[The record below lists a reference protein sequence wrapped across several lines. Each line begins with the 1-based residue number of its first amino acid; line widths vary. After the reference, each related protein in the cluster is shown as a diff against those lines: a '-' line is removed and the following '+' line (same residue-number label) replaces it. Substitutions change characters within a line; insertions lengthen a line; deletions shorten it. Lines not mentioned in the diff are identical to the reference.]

1 VRWRGAI
8 AFGVALI
15 AFLVIGVWLGGHP
28 SKLPG
33 FARETFTEE
42 PTSLV
47 AEGAEIIKDNYF
59 RKVGNTELG
68 NASLQGMV
76 RELRKRHK
84 DRFSDYFSK
93 ESLEGFNQQI
103 EGHFSGVGLSVL
115 EVKKGLRV
123 VKVFKG
129 SPAEEGGVEVG
140 DTIIEVEGEPIA
152 GLTSGE
158 STQKIKGPEGTQV
171 TVKIEKP
178 KTKKAEPPKT
188 EELTLTRANVVLP
201 NVSSRVFTTDGKKI
215 GYVRLLSF
223 SSEASKQLAHGIEKA
238 QKEGAE
244 GLVLDLRENPGG
256 LLDEAV
262 SSASLF
268 LPEGEVVVSTKSR
281 TKGGTE
287 RKSGPGKI
295 VDEPFDV
302 LIDRGTASAAEIL
315 TAALQDDAKATV
327 VGTRSYGKGVF
338 QEEHDLA
345 NGGALKLTVGEYF
358 TPSGENLA
366 RTGGIHPEVKAV
378 DNPHT
383 PVDEARQK
391 ALETVAAQVQG

>member
-1 VRWRGAI
+1 MRLRGAI
-8 AFGVALI
+8 AFGVALV
-15 AFLVIGVWLGGHP
+15 AFLVLGIWLGGHP

-33 FARETFTEE
+33 FAREAFTEE

-47 AEGAEIIKDNYF
+47 AEASEIVQDNYF
-59 RKVGNTELG
+59 RKVGDTELG

-76 RELRKRHK
+76 RELRIRHD
-84 DRFSDYFSK
+84 DRFSDYFSP

-103 EGHFSGVGLSVL
+103 EGHFSGVGLSVI

-123 VKVFKG
+123 IKVFKG
-129 SPAEEGGVEVG
+129 SPAEAGGVEVG
-140 DTIIEVEGEPIA
+140 DTIVSVEGESIA
-152 GLTSGE
+152 GLDSTE

-171 TVKIEKP
+171 TVGIE
-178 KTKKAEPPKT
+178 TKNGKESEK
-188 EELTLTRANVVLP
+188 TLTRANVVLP
-201 NVSSRVFTTDGKKI
+201 NVSSRVFHSDGKVI

-238 QKEGAE
+238 KGEGAE

-281 TKGGTE
+281 TKGNTE

-295 VDEPFDV
+295 VDVPFDV
-302 LIDRGTASAAEIL
+302 LIDRGTASAAEIM
-315 TAALQDDAKATV
+315 TAALQDDAHATV

-358 TPSGENLA
+358 TPNGKNLH
-366 RTGGIHPEVKAV
+366 RTGGIHPEVKVV

-383 PVDEARQK
+383 AVDEARQK
-391 ALETVAAQVQG
+391 ALETVAARVEG

>member
-1 VRWRGAI
+1 VRLRGAI
-8 AFGVALI
+8 AFGVALV

-33 FARETFTEE
+33 FAREAFTEE

-47 AEGAEIIKDNYF
+47 SEASEIIKDNYF

-68 NASLQGMV
+68 NSSLQGMV

-84 DRFSDYFSK
+84 DRFSDYFSP
-93 ESLEGFNQQI
+93 ESLEGFNTQI
-103 EGHFSGVGLSVL
+103 EGHFSGVGLSVI

-123 VKVFKG
+123 VKVFKR

-140 DTIIEVEGEPIA
+140 DTIVAVEGESIA
-152 GLTSGE
+152 GLDSTE
-158 STQKIKGPEGTQV
+158 ATQKIKGPEGTQV
-171 TVKIEKP
+171 TVTLEKP
-178 KTKKAEPPKT
+178 KSHKKVEK
-188 EELTLTRANVVLP
+188 TLTRANVVLP
-201 NVSSRVFTTDGKKI
+201 NVSSRVFTVGGKKI

-223 SSEASKQLAHGIEKA
+223 SSEASKQLAHGIEKLNDERV
-238 QKEGAE
+238 EGI
-244 GLVLDLRENPGG
+244 VLDLRDNPGG

-281 TKGGTE
+281 TKGSTE

-295 VDEPFDV
+295 VDVPFDV
-302 LIDRGTASAAEIL
+302 LIDRGTASAAEIM
-315 TAALQDDAKATV
+315 TAALQDDAHATV

-366 RTGGIHPEVKAV
+366 RTGGIHPEVKVV

-383 PVDEARQK
+383 AADEARQK
-391 ALETVAAQVQG
+391 ALETVAAQVEG

>member
-1 VRWRGAI
+1 VRLRGAV
-8 AFGVALI
+8 AFGVALV
-15 AFLVIGVWLGGHP
+15 ALLVVGIWLGGHP

-33 FARETFTEE
+33 FAREAFTEE

-47 AEGAEIIKDNYF
+47 GEASEIIKDNYF
-59 RKVGNTELG
+59 RTVGNTELG

-84 DRFSDYFSK
+84 DRFSDYFSP
-93 ESLEGFNQQI
+93 ESLEGFNTQI
-103 EGHFSGVGLSVL
+103 EGHFSGVGLSVI

-123 VKVFKG
+123 VKVFKR

-140 DTIIEVEGEPIA
+140 DTIVAVEGESIA
-152 GLTSGE
+152 GLNSTE
-158 STQKIKGPEGTQV
+158 ATQKIKGPEGTEV
-171 TVKIEKP
+171 TVTLEKP
-178 KTKKAEPPKT
+178 KTNKKVEK
-188 EELTLTRANVVLP
+188 TLTRANVVLP
-201 NVSSRVFTTDGKKI
+201 NVSSRVFKIGQKKI

-223 SSEASKQLAHGIEKA
+223 SSEASKQLARGIEKLNEERV
-238 QKEGAE
+238 EGI
-244 GLVLDLRENPGG
+244 VLDLRDNPGG

-262 SSASLF
+262 TSASLF

-281 TKGGTE
+281 TKGSTE
-287 RKSGPGKI
+287 RQSGPGKI
-295 VDEPFDV
+295 VNVPFDV
-302 LIDRGTASAAEIL
+302 LIDRGTASAAEIM
-315 TAALQDDAKATV
+315 TAALQDDAHATV

-366 RTGGIHPEVKAV
+366 RTGGIHPEVKVV

-383 PVDEARQK
+383 GVDEARQK
-391 ALETVAAQVQG
+391 ALETVAAQVEG

>member
-1 VRWRGAI
+1 VRPRGAI
-8 AFGVALI
+8 AFGVALV
-15 AFLVIGVWLGGHP
+15 AFLVVGIWLGGHP

-47 AEGAEIIKDNYF
+47 GEASEIIKDNYF

-84 DRFSDYFSK
+84 DRFSDYFSP

-103 EGHFSGVGLSVL
+103 EGHFSGVGLSVI
-115 EVKKGLRV
+115 EVKKGLKV
-123 VKVFKG
+123 VKVFKR
-129 SPAEEGGVEVG
+129 SPAEEGGVEVE
-140 DTIIEVEGEPIA
+140 DTIIAVEGESIA
-152 GLTSGE
+152 GLTSSE

-178 KTKKAEPPKT
+178 KTHKRVEK
-188 EELTLTRANVVLP
+188 TLTRANVVLP

-215 GYVRLLSF
+215 GYVRLFSF

-238 QKEGAE
+238 QGEGAE

-281 TKGGTE
+281 TKGSTE
-287 RKSGPGKI
+287 RQSGPGKI

-302 LIDRGTASAAEIL
+302 LIDRGTASAAEIM
-315 TAALQDDAKATV
+315 TAALQDDAHATV

-366 RTGGIHPEVKAV
+366 RTGGIHPEVKVV

-383 PVDEARQK
+383 AVDEARQK
-391 ALETVAAQVQG
+391 ALETVAAQVKG

>member
-1 VRWRGAI
+1 VRLRGAV
-8 AFGVALI
+8 AFGVALV
-15 AFLVIGVWLGGHP
+15 ALLVVGIWLGGHP

-33 FARETFTEE
+33 FAREAFTEE

-47 AEGAEIIKDNYF
+47 GEASEIIKDNYF
-59 RKVGNTELG
+59 RKVGDTELG

-84 DRFSDYFSK
+84 DRFSDYFSP
-93 ESLEGFNQQI
+93 ESLEGFNTQI
-103 EGHFSGVGLSVL
+103 EGHFSGVGLSVI

-123 VKVFKG
+123 VKVFKR

-140 DTIIEVEGEPIA
+140 DTIVAVEGESIA
-152 GLTSGE
+152 GLNSTE
-158 STQKIKGPEGTQV
+158 ATQKIKGPEGTEV
-171 TVKIEKP
+171 TVTLEKP
-178 KTKKAEPPKT
+178 KTNKKVEK
-188 EELTLTRANVVLP
+188 TLTRANVVLP
-201 NVSSRVFTTDGKKI
+201 NVSSRVFKIGQKKI

-223 SSEASKQLAHGIEKA
+223 SSEASKQLARGIEKLNEERV
-238 QKEGAE
+238 EGI
-244 GLVLDLRENPGG
+244 VLDLRDNPGG

-262 SSASLF
+262 TSASLF

-281 TKGGTE
+281 TKGSTE
-287 RKSGPGKI
+287 RQSGPGKI
-295 VDEPFDV
+295 VNVPFDV
-302 LIDRGTASAAEIL
+302 LIDRGTASAAEIM
-315 TAALQDDAKATV
+315 TAALQDDAHATV

-366 RTGGIHPEVKAV
+366 RTGGIHPEVKVV

-383 PVDEARQK
+383 GVDEARQK
-391 ALETVAAQVQG
+391 ALETVAAQVEG

>member
-1 VRWRGAI
+1 VRARGAI
-8 AFGVALI
+8 ALGVALI
-15 AFLVIGVWLGGHP
+15 AFLVVGTWLGGHP
-28 SKLPG
+28 SKLPS

-47 AEGAEIIKDNYF
+47 GEAAEIIKDNYF

-84 DRFSDYFSK
+84 DRFSDYFSQ

-103 EGHFSGVGLSVL
+103 EGHFSGVGLSVI

-123 VKVFKG
+123 VKVFKR
-129 SPAEEGGVEVG
+129 SPAEEGGVEAG
-140 DTIIEVEGEPIA
+140 DTIIAVEGESLA
-152 GLTSGE
+152 GLTSSE
-158 STQKIKGPEGTQV
+158 STQKIKGPEGSQV
-171 TVKIEKP
+171 TVTLEKP
-178 KTKKAEPPKT
+178 KTHKKVEK
-188 EELTLTRANVVLP
+188 TLTRANVVLP
-201 NVSSRVFTTDGKKI
+201 NVSSRVFTTDGRKI

-238 QKEGAE
+238 KGEGAE
-244 GLVLDLRENPGG
+244 GLVLDLRDNPGG

-281 TKGGTE
+281 TKGSTE
-287 RKSGPGKI
+287 RKSGAGRI
-295 VDEPFDV
+295 VEVPFDV
-302 LIDRGTASAAEIL
+302 LIDRGTASAAEIM
-315 TAALQDDAKATV
+315 TAALQDDAHATV

-366 RTGGIHPEVKAV
+366 RTGGIHPEVKVV

-383 PVDEARQK
+383 APDEARQK
-391 ALETVAAQVQG
+391 ALETVAAQVEG

>member
-1 VRWRGAI
+1 VRLRGAI

-15 AFLVIGVWLGGHP
+15 AVLVLGVYLGGHP
-28 SKLPG
+28 SKLPD
-33 FARETFTEE
+33 FAREAFTEE

-47 AEGAEIIKDNYF
+47 AEASEVIKDNYF
-59 RKVGNTELG
+59 RKVGDTELG

-84 DRFSDYFSK
+84 DRFSDYFSP

-103 EGHFSGVGLSVL
+103 EGHFSGVGLSVI
-115 EVKKGLRV
+115 EVKKGLRI
-123 VKVFKG
+123 VKVFHG
-129 SPAEEGGVEVG
+129 SPAEEGGLKVG
-140 DTIIEVEGEPIA
+140 DTIVAVEGESIA
-152 GLTSGE
+152 GLNSSE
-158 STQKIKGPEGTQV
+158 ATQKIKGPEGTQV
-171 TVKIEKP
+171 TVEVEAP
-178 KTKKAEPPKT
+178 KTGKKRKAT
-188 EELTLTRANVVLP
+188 MTRAEVVLP
-201 NVSSRVFTTDGKKI
+201 NVSSHVFTTNGKKI

-238 QKEGAE
+238 KDEGAE

-281 TKGGTE
+281 TKGSTE

-295 VDEPFDV
+295 VDVPFDV
-302 LIDRGTASAAEIL
+302 LIDRGTASAAEIM
-315 TAALQDDAKATV
+315 TAALQDDAHATV

-358 TPSGENLA
+358 TPNGENLA
-366 RTGGIHPEVKAV
+366 RTGGIHPEVKVV

-383 PVDEARQK
+383 AVDEARQK
-391 ALETVAAQVQG
+391 ALETVAAQVGG

>member
-1 VRWRGAI
+1 MRLRGAI
-8 AFGVALI
+8 AFGVALV
-15 AFLVIGVWLGGHP
+15 AFLVVGIWLGGHP

-33 FARETFTEE
+33 FAREAFTEE

-47 AEGAEIIKDNYF
+47 AEASEIVQDNYF
-59 RKVGNTELG
+59 RKVGDTELG

-84 DRFSDYFSK
+84 DRFSDYFSP

-103 EGHFSGVGLSVL
+103 EGHFSGVGLSVI

-123 VKVFKG
+123 IKVFKG
-129 SPAEEGGVEVG
+129 SPAEAGGVEAG
-140 DTIIEVEGEPIA
+140 DTIVSVEGESIA
-152 GLTSGE
+152 GLDSTE

-171 TVKIEKP
+171 TVGIE
-178 KTKKAEPPKT
+178 TKNGKESEK
-188 EELTLTRANVVLP
+188 TLTRANVVLP
-201 NVSSRVFTTDGKKI
+201 NVSSRVFTTDGKRI

-223 SSEASKQLAHGIEKA
+223 SSEASRQLAHGIEKA
-238 QKEGAE
+238 KGEGAD

-281 TKGGTE
+281 TKGDTE
-287 RKSGPGKI
+287 RKSGSGKI
-295 VDEPFDV
+295 VDVPFDV
-302 LIDRGTASAAEIL
+302 LIDRGTASAAEIM
-315 TAALQDDAKATV
+315 TAALQDDAHATV

-345 NGGALKLTVGEYF
+345 NDGALKLTVGEYF
-358 TPSGENLA
+358 TPNGKNLH
-366 RTGGIHPEVKAV
+366 RTGGIHPEVKVV

-383 PVDEARQK
+383 AVDEARQK
-391 ALETVAAQVQG
+391 ALETVAAQVKG

>member
-1 VRWRGAI
+1 MRLRGAI
-8 AFGVALI
+8 AFGVALV
-15 AFLVIGVWLGGHP
+15 AFLVVGIWLGGHP

-33 FARETFTEE
+33 FAREAFTEE
-42 PTSLV
+42 PTALV
-47 AEGAEIIKDNYF
+47 GEASEIIKDNYF

-84 DRFSDYFSK
+84 DRFSDYFSP
-93 ESLEGFNQQI
+93 ESLEGFNTQI
-103 EGHFSGVGLSVL
+103 EGHFSGVGLSVI

-123 VKVFKG
+123 VKVFKR

-140 DTIIEVEGEPIA
+140 DTIVAVEGESIE
-152 GLTSGE
+152 GLDSTAA
-158 STQKIKGPEGTQV
+158 TQKIKGPEGTQV
-171 TVKIEKP
+171 TVTLEKP
-178 KTKKAEPPKT
+178 KTHKKVER
-188 EELTLTRANVVLP
+188 TLTRANVVLP

-238 QKEGAE
+238 QGEGAE

-281 TKGGTE
+281 TKGSTE

-295 VDEPFDV
+295 VDVPFDV
-302 LIDRGTASAAEIL
+302 LIDRGTASAAEIM
-315 TAALQDDAKATV
+315 TAALQDDAHATV

-338 QEEHDLA
+338 QEEHELA

-366 RTGGIHPEVKAV
+366 RTGGIHPEVKVV

-383 PVDEARQK
+383 AVDEARQK
-391 ALETVAAQVQG
+391 ALETVAARVNG

>member
-1 VRWRGAI
+1 VRLRGAI
-8 AFGVALI
+8 AFGVALV
-15 AFLVIGVWLGGHP
+15 AFLVVGIWLGGHP

-33 FARETFTEE
+33 FAREAFTEE

-47 AEGAEIIKDNYF
+47 AEASEIIKDNYF
-59 RKVGNTELG
+59 RRVGNTELG

-76 RELRKRHK
+76 RELRKRHA
-84 DRFSDYFSK
+84 DRFSDYFSP

-103 EGHFSGVGLSVL
+103 EGHFSGVGLSVI

-123 VKVFKG
+123 IKVFKG
-129 SPAEEGGVEVG
+129 SPAEAGGVEAG
-140 DTIIEVEGEPIA
+140 DTIVSVEGESIA
-152 GLTSGE
+152 GLDSTE

-171 TVKIEKP
+171 TVGIE
-178 KTKKAEPPKT
+178 TKNGKESEK
-188 EELTLTRANVVLP
+188 TLTRANVVLP
-201 NVSSRVFTTDGKKI
+201 NVSSRVFTTDGKRI

-223 SSEASKQLAHGIEKA
+223 SSEASRQLAHGIEKA
-238 QKEGAE
+238 KGEGAD

-281 TKGGTE
+281 TKGDTE
-287 RKSGPGKI
+287 RKSGSGKI
-295 VDEPFDV
+295 VDVPFDV
-302 LIDRGTASAAEIL
+302 LIDRGTASAAEIM
-315 TAALQDDAKATV
+315 TAALQDDAGATV

-345 NGGALKLTVGEYF
+345 NDGALKLTVGEYF
-358 TPSGENLA
+358 TPNGKNLH
-366 RTGGIHPEVKAV
+366 RTGGIHPEVKVV

-383 PVDEARQK
+383 AVDEARQK
-391 ALETVAAQVQG
+391 ALETVAARVEG

>member
-1 VRWRGAI
+1 
-8 AFGVALI
+8 
-15 AFLVIGVWLGGHP
+15 
-28 SKLPG
+28 
-33 FARETFTEE
+33 
-42 PTSLV
+42 
-47 AEGAEIIKDNYF
+47 
-59 RKVGNTELG
+59 
-68 NASLQGMV
+68 MV

-84 DRFSDYFSK
+84 DRFSDYFSP

-103 EGHFSGVGLSVL
+103 EGHFSGVGLSVI

-129 SPAEEGGVEVG
+129 SPAEAGGLEVG
-140 DTIIEVEGEPIA
+140 DTITAVEGESIA
-152 GLTSGE
+152 GLDSTE
-158 STQKIKGPEGTQV
+158 STRKIKGPEGTQV
-171 TVKIEKP
+171 TVTIEKP
-178 KTKKAEPPKT
+178 KTGKKSEK
-188 EELTLTRANVVLP
+188 TLTRANVVLP
-201 NVSSRVFTTDGKKI
+201 NVSSRTFMVGQKKI

-223 SSEASKQLAHGIEKA
+223 SSEASKQLAHGLEKVLS
-238 QKEGAE
+238 ERAE
-244 GLVLDLRENPGG
+244 GIVLDLRDNPGG

-281 TKGGTE
+281 TKGSTE

-295 VDEPFDV
+295 ADVPFDV
-302 LIDRGTASAAEIL
+302 LIDRGTASAAEIM
-315 TAALQDDAKATV
+315 TAALQDDAGATV

-378 DNPHT
+378 DTPH
-383 PVDEARQK
+383 PAVDEARQK
-391 ALETVAAQVQG
+391 ALETVAARVEG

>member
-1 VRWRGAI
+1 MRLRGAI
-8 AFGVALI
+8 AFGVALV
-15 AFLVIGVWLGGHP
+15 AFLVLGVWLGGHP

-33 FARETFTEE
+33 FAREAFTEE

-47 AEGAEIIKDNYF
+47 AEASEIIKDNYF
-59 RKVGNTELG
+59 RKVGDTELG

-84 DRFSDYFSK
+84 DRFSDYFSP

-103 EGHFSGVGLSVL
+103 EGKFSGVGLSVI
-115 EVKKGLRV
+115 EVKNGLKV
-123 VKVFKG
+123 VKVFHG
-129 SPAEEGGVEVG
+129 SPAEAGGLEVG
-140 DTIIEVEGEPIA
+140 DTIVAVEGESIA
-152 GLTSGE
+152 GLSSSE

-171 TVKIEKP
+171 TVMIEKP
-178 KTKKAEPPKT
+178 KTHKK
-188 EELTLTRANVVLP
+188 EEKRLTRAEVVLP
-201 NVSSRVFTTDGKKI
+201 NVSSRVFHVDDKTI

-238 QKEGAE
+238 KREGAE
-244 GLVLDLRENPGG
+244 ALVLDLRENPGG

-281 TKGGTE
+281 TKGSTT
-287 RKSGPGKI
+287 RKSGPGQI
-295 VDEPFDV
+295 VEVPFDV
-302 LIDRGTASAAEIL
+302 LIDRGTASAAEIM
-315 TAALQDDAKATV
+315 TAALQDDAHATV

-338 QEEHDLA
+338 QEEHELA

-358 TPSGENLA
+358 TPNGENLA
-366 RTGGIHPEVKAV
+366 RTGGIHPEVKVV
-378 DNPHT
+378 DNPRT
-383 PVDEARQK
+383 AVDEARQK
-391 ALETVAAQVQG
+391 ALETVAAQVKG

>member
-1 VRWRGAI
+1 VRLRGAI
-8 AFGVALI
+8 AFGVALV
-15 AFLVIGVWLGGHP
+15 AFLVVGIWLGGHP

-33 FARETFTEE
+33 FAREAFTEE

-47 AEGAEIIKDNYF
+47 AEASEIVQDNYF
-59 RKVGNTELG
+59 RKVGDTELG

-76 RELRKRHK
+76 RELRIRHD
-84 DRFSDYFSK
+84 DRFSDYFSP

-103 EGHFSGVGLSVL
+103 EGHFSGVGLSVI

-123 VKVFKG
+123 IKVFKG
-129 SPAEEGGVEVG
+129 SPAEAGGVEAG
-140 DTIIEVEGEPIA
+140 DTIVSVEGESIA
-152 GLTSGE
+152 GLDSTE

-171 TVKIEKP
+171 TVGIE
-178 KTKKAEPPKT
+178 TKNGKESEK
-188 EELTLTRANVVLP
+188 TLTRANVVLP
-201 NVSSRVFTTDGKKI
+201 NVSSRVFTTDGKRI

-223 SSEASKQLAHGIEKA
+223 SSEASRQLAHGIEKA
-238 QKEGAE
+238 KGEGAD

-281 TKGGTE
+281 TKGDTE
-287 RKSGPGKI
+287 RKSGSGKI
-295 VDEPFDV
+295 VDVPFDV
-302 LIDRGTASAAEIL
+302 LIDRGTASAAEIM
-315 TAALQDDAKATV
+315 TAALQDDAGATV

-345 NGGALKLTVGEYF
+345 NDGALKLTVGEYF
-358 TPSGENLA
+358 TPNGKNLH
-366 RTGGIHPEVKAV
+366 RTGGIHPEVKVV

-383 PVDEARQK
+383 AVDEARQK
-391 ALETVAAQVQG
+391 ALETVAAQVEG

>member
-1 VRWRGAI
+1 VRLRGAI
-8 AFGVALI
+8 AFGVALV
-15 AFLVIGVWLGGHP
+15 AFLVVGVWLGGHP

-33 FARETFTEE
+33 FAREAFTEE

-47 AEGAEIIKDNYF
+47 AEASEIIKDNYF
-59 RKVGNTELG
+59 REVGNTELG
-68 NASLQGMV
+68 NSSLQGMV

-84 DRFSDYFSK
+84 DRFSDYFSP

-103 EGHFSGVGLSVL
+103 EGHFSGVGLSVI

-129 SPAEEGGVEVG
+129 SPAEAGGLEVG
-140 DTIIEVEGEPIA
+140 DTIIAVEGESIA
-152 GLTSGE
+152 GLDSTE
-158 STQKIKGPEGTQV
+158 STRKIKGPEGTEV
-171 TVKIEKP
+171 TVTIEKP
-178 KTKKAEPPKT
+178 KTGKKIEK
-188 EELTLTRANVVLP
+188 TLTRANVVLP
-201 NVSSRVFTTDGKKI
+201 NVSSRVFTTDGKKV

-238 QKEGAE
+238 KKEGAE
-244 GLVLDLRENPGG
+244 GLVLDLRGTPGG

-268 LPEGEVVVSTKSR
+268 LPEGEVVVSTRSR
-281 TKGGTE
+281 TKGSTE
-287 RKSGPGKI
+287 RKSGPEKI
-295 VDEPFDV
+295 VDVPFDV
-302 LIDRGTASAAEIL
+302 LIDRGTASAAEIM
-315 TAALQDDAKATV
+315 TAALQDDAHATV

-338 QEEHDLA
+338 QEEHDLR

-366 RTGGIHPEVKAV
+366 RTGGIHPEVKVV

-383 PVDEARQK
+383 TVDEARQK
-391 ALETVAAQVQG
+391 ALETVAARVEG